1 MTNNNKHQVS
11 LCLSVH
17 FFTGLSVSLSACSS
31 CICAFIVKN
40 QFGLLQMLYFHSNV
54 IGKSYKQVLTPFNNS
69 QLLLKLEIPDKFRLV
84 TNPKIQHKGNQHFL
98 VHTGTGEM
106 GVLMTLNHRASA

>member
-11 LCLSVH
+11 LCLSVN
-17 FFTGLSVSLSACSS
+17 FPTGLSVSLSAYSS

-84 TNPKIQHKGNQHFL
+84 TLHATATQRKLQHE
-98 VHTGTGEM
+98 T
-106 GVLMTLNHRASA
+106 VLHQFRRNEGSRDLDS